1 MIESDL
7 PLTPAGVSAAMSAVP
22 PKYAAKQA
30 AAQLAAA
37 AQKVAAQQAAA
48 LQAAAQ

>member
-7 PLTPAGVSAAMSAVP
+7 LITPAVVSAAGSAVP
-22 PKYAAKQA
+22 PGYAAQ
-30 AAQLAAA
+30 QAA

-48 LQAAAQ
+48 LKAAAQ

>member
-7 PLTPAGVSAAMSAVP
+7 PITPAGVSAAMSAVP
-22 PKYAAKQA
+22 PGYAAQQA
-30 AAQLAAA
+30 AAQQA
-37 AQKVAAQQAAA
+37 AAQQAAA